1 MLHYIL
7 CNFFII
13 IYFSERIFKMSEEN
27 LTQNVD
33 ENLETNNVEEM
44 NELFAQ
50 RLAKVQEM
58 QANGI
63 NPFGERFDDVEMI
76 ESCREK
82 YQADLGEEVEQSV
95 IVAGRL
101 TAMRHMGKSIFA
113 DVKDSSG
120 RIQLYVG
127 KNSIG
132 EENYEFFKKLD
143 IGDIVGVA
151 GNLFTTKTGELSVK
165 VKDVK
170 LLSKSL
176 RPLPEKFHGL
186 TNVEQRYRQ
195 RYLDLIMND
204 NSRKIFRQRIA
215 IISEIRKFMENRGF
229 LEVETPMLQ
238 GLAGGANANPFK
250 TFYEALNSTMY
261 MRIAPE
267 LYLKRLLV
275 GGFEKVFEI
284 NRNFRNEGMSR
295 RHNPEFTMMEV
306 YQAYGDCQ
314 SMMELIEDLITTVAL
329 KVIGTL
335 QIDHGNGKIINLEK
349 PWRRATYNELVEEQA
364 GNDWFKLSKEEKVAR
379 ATELG
384 LKVDISMPELEIT
397 NEVYEKLCEPKN
409 INPTFV
415 MRLPAELL
423 PLARTC
429 KDDPSKVDVF
439 ELGINGQEIAPAYT
453 ELNDPIEQRK
463 RFMEQFEATKV
474 AGDTV
479 ADKVDEDFLVALEHG
494 MPPAGGMGVG
504 IDRLVVLLTGAE
516 SIRDVLLFPQMKMK
530 K

>member
-1 MLHYIL
+1 
-7 CNFFII
+7 
-13 IYFSERIFKMSEEN
+13 MSEEN
-27 LTQNVD
+27 LNQNS
-33 ENLETNNVEEM
+33 ENVNSEIDNEAM

-50 RLAKVQEM
+50 RLAKVKELRD
-58 QANGI
+58 NGI
-63 NPFGERFDDVEMI
+63 DPFGERFDDVEMV
-76 ESCREK
+76 EACRAK
-82 YQADLGEEVEQSV
+82 YNPEAPEDVEQSA

-101 TAMRHMGKSIFA
+101 TAMRLMGKSIFA
-113 DVKDSSG
+113 DLKDSSG

-127 KNSIG
+127 KNTLG
-132 EENYEFFKKLD
+132 DEKFDFFKKLD
-143 IGDIVGVA
+143 IGDIVGVH
-151 GNLFTTKTGELSVK
+151 GNLFTTRTGELSVK

-176 RPLPEKFHGL
+176 RALPEKFHGL

-204 NSRKIFRQRIA
+204 DSRRIFKQRIA
-215 IISEIRKFMENRGF
+215 IIREIRKFMEERGF

-238 GLAGGANANPFK
+238 PLAGGASANPFK
-250 TFYEALNSTMY
+250 TYYEALNAPMY

-275 GGFEKVFEI
+275 GGFEKVYEL

-295 RHNPEFTMMEV
+295 RHNPEFTMMEI

-314 SMMELIEDLITTVAL
+314 SMMELIEDMITTVAL

-335 QIDHGNGKIINLEK
+335 KIDHGNGKVINLEK
-349 PWRRATYNELVEEQA
+349 PWRRATYNELIEEQA
-364 GNDWFKLSKEEKVAR
+364 GADWFTLDKATKVAR

-384 LKVDISMPELEIT
+384 LNVAIEMSDLEID

-409 INPTFV
+409 IQPTFV
-415 MRLPAELL
+415 MKLPAELL
-423 PLARTC
+423 PLAKAC
-429 KDDPSKVDVF
+429 KDDPTKVDVF

-463 RFMEQFEATKV
+463 RFMEQFEATREE
-474 AGDTV
+474 GDTV

-504 IDRLVVLLTGAE
+504 IDRLIILLTGAE
-516 SIRDVLLFPQMKMK
+516 SIRDVLLFPQMKIK